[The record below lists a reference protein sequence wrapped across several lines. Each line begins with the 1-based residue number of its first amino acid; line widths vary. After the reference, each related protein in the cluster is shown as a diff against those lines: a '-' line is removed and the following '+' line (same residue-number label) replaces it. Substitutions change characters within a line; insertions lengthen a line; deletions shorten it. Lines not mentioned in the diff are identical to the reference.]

1 MKNGKP
7 YYFNTYTFTVN
18 FFLLLIFSFFL
29 VCCAEKDAKQVLPQN
44 GGKLAAESAVNIN
57 TTFIAELEKLPFV
70 GTETARRIIE
80 HREKY
85 GKFRRIEHLLLIRGI
100 SDKKFRQ
107 IKKLVKVE

>member
-1 MKNGKP
+1 MKNVKP

-18 FFLLLIFSFFL
+18 FFLLLNFSFFL

-44 GGKLAAESAVNIN
+44 SGKLAAENAVNIN
-57 TTFIAELEKLPFV
+57 TTSSAELEKLPFI
-70 GTETARRIIE
+70 GTGTAQKIIE

-85 GKFRRIEHLLLIRGI
+85 GKFRRVEHLLLIQGI

-107 IKKLVKVE
+107 IKNLVKIE

>member
-1 MKNGKP
+1 MKNVKP

-18 FFLLLIFSFFL
+18 FFLLLNFGFFL

-44 GGKLAAESAVNIN
+44 SGKLAAENAVNIN
-57 TTFIAELEKLPFV
+57 TTSSAELEKLPFI
-70 GTETARRIIE
+70 GTGTAQKIIE

-85 GKFRRIEHLLLIRGI
+85 GKFRRVEHLLLIQGI

-107 IKKLVKVE
+107 IKNLVKVE